1 MQKLPSDASI
11 VWLTQVERLSKLIET
26 PVDEMEVTKRLQII
40 NSTVNVDKRLVKLF
54 ELIETD
60 ILAKIVHSSQTI
72 APYKVS
78 ILRQIPLLC
87 FSVCVHTSPSSRVS
101 WPSLVVRNMVALP
114 YTHCAGHHRF
124 SGMRPLTP
132 FLELACNLHRKL
144 LTSH

>member
-1 MQKLPSDASI
+1 M
-11 VWLTQVERLSKLIET
+11 QVERLSKLIET

-78 ILRQIPLLC
+78 ISGQ
-87 FSVCVHTSPSSRVS
+87 VHS
-101 WPSLVVRNMVALP
+101 
-114 YTHCAGHHRF
+114 F
-124 SGMRPLTP
+124 
-132 FLELACNLHRKL
+132 
-144 LTSH
+144 